1 MSGFTGT
8 GRLTRLALRRD
19 RVTLPAWLAGDDGLP
34 GRHDR
39 DVRRTRS
46 RRPPTRSRRPPCRR
60 TTRACACW
68 ASPPGR
74 RVGGATMVRD
84 YVTLAVL
91 AALMSTFAV
100 VRHTRQNEELGRA
113 ELLGATVV
121 GRYAGLTAA
130 VIVAVAADV
139 VLAVLL
145 GLAMLVNGQ
154 PASGSFAAGVA
165 VAGGGPG
172 LRRRGR
178 DHVPALVD
186 HARRQ
191 RHGRGGAGAVVPAQR
206 DRQHDRHRGQPGAPR
221 VQRLAVVAVPG
232 RDGDSRCGPSAGTG
246 GGPSA

>member
-8 GRLTRLALRRD
+8 ARLTRLALRRD
-19 RVTLPAWLAGDDGLP
+19 RVTLPAWLVGMTVFLAATTAMFVHSLATPADAVQEAPLLDEQP
-34 GRHDR
+34 GPAHA
-39 DVRRTRS
+39 RS
-46 RRPPTRSRRPPCRR
+46 
-60 TTRACACW
+60 
-68 ASPPGR
+68 SPPGPS
-74 RVGGATMVRD
+74 VGGATMVRD

-145 GLAMLVNGQ
+145 GLAMLANGQ

-165 VAGGGPG
+165 VAGVG
-172 LRRRGR
+172 LVFVGVAATTCQLSSTTRG
-178 DHVPALVD
+178 AS
-186 HARRQ
+186 
-191 RHGRGGAGAVVPAQR
+191 GMAGAVLGRRSCSA
-206 DRQHDRHRGQPGAPR
+206 GSATCSAPR
-221 VQRLAVVAVPG
+221 TAGRSACPAPG
-232 RDGDSRCGPSAGTG
+232 RRGCPRWDGDSRCGPSVGTG
-246 GGPSA
+246 GGSSA